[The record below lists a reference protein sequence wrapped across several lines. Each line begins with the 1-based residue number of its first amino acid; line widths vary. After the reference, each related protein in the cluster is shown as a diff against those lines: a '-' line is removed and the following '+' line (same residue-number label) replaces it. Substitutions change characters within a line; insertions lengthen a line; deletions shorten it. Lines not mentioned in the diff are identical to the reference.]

1 MTLVSNSTSPSI
13 GVWADWRRK
22 NFDATGKNIA
32 ENMRDERRKKQKKK
46 KTKKRKKTTKKKN
59 NDDET
64 KQQQQQQQQPCQ
76 NHCVDDI
83 LVRTIRR
90 CGWTTPLTK
99 TARDNLLEF
108 LKRLVLQQ
116 RVQRQ
121 QQHQQQQLY
130 HHRRHEGREKAPPP
144 TSLPPEPVTSNVAQL
159 LAAMSL
165 SPTATTTTT
174 MTSLPED
181 VVRVTWIRAPN
192 SSGTCYNDIKT
203 SENAAVPP
211 PPPPPPP
218 LPPLPPLLL

>member
-32 ENMRDERRKKQKKK
+32 ENMRDERRKKLKKK
-46 KTKKRKKTTKKKN
+46 KKKKTTKKRRKT
-59 NDDET
+59 T
-64 KQQQQQQQQPCQ
+64 KQQQQQQQPCQ
-76 NHCVDDI
+76 NHCAEDI

-90 CGWTTPLTK
+90 CGWTMPLTQ

-108 LKRLVLQQ
+108 LKRLVVQQ
-116 RVQRQ
+116 RVQKQ
-121 QQHQQQQLY
+121 QQHQQQQFY
-130 HHRRHEGREKAPPP
+130 HHRRHEDRREEAPPP
-144 TSLPPEPVTSNVAQL
+144 TSPPPEPVISNVAQL
-159 LAAMSL
+159 LDAMSL
-165 SPTATTTTT
+165 SPPTTTTT

-203 SENAAVPP
+203 SENAAVS
-211 PPPPPPP
+211 PPPPP
-218 LPPLPPLLL
+218 LPPLLL